1 MKNILVVDDSLTERE
16 LIKKTLQEEG
26 YGIETADNGE
36 DALKMVKD
44 NDYDLIILDVVMP
57 GKNGFQVC
65 REIKKDEFTSD
76 IPIILVTS
84 KGQESD
90 KFWGKRQGADEYIV
104 KPFQIEELIATVKR
118 LLK

>member
-104 KPFQIEELIATVKR
+104 KPFQIEELISTVKR

>member
-36 DALKMVKD
+36 DALKMVKE

-104 KPFQIEELIATVKR
+104 KPFQIEELISTVKR